1 MPILPGES
9 QMALTDMTVGQ
20 LRDLIMEEI
29 RRPQPNPHEKLMKLM
44 EELLEVLRPHG
55 VESSAPDVESVSV
68 HPVNCAYDAAKVGA
82 DLGCLF
88 AEGSLHNRKVHM
100 VVVVSYPP
108 GPEPAIP
115 K

>member
-29 RRPQPNPHEKLMKLM
+29 RRPQPNPHEKLMKM
-44 EELLEVLRPHG
+44 VAELLEVLRPHTNDACG
-55 VESSAPDVESVSV
+55 KDVESVSV
-68 HPVNCAYDAAKVGA
+68 HPVSCAYDAAKVGV

-108 GPEPAIP
+108 GHEPAIP